1 MVYNLSG
8 SFKEISFSLFNYLFP
23 KGIDKDINKLVIIPD
38 GELSTIP
45 FDALV
50 QNEDKTKDLAFY
62 DLDYLIKDY
71 EISYAF
77 SASLYN
83 NQLTKEYNNK
93 SLLISPVEFGNAIPT
108 LPASEEEADHFKEWS
123 NNQKISLNALVKS
136 SATETNFKNSNLE
149 NYRFIHLATHGTVNM
164 ESPDLSGVYFKQSDL
179 GEDSEDG
186 ILYVGEI
193 YGLSLNAEL
202 VVLSACETGLGKINR
217 GEGVMGLGQA
227 FAYSGADN
235 LVLSLWKVAD
245 HSTSLLMKSFYD
257 ANLNTTDEASFSN
270 SLRKAKLDLINS
282 DYSAP
287 YYWAPFILWG
297 K

>member
-1 MVYNLSG
+1 LS
-8 SFKEISFSLFNYLFP
+8 
-23 KGIDKDINKLVIIPD
+23 
-38 GELSTIP
+38 
-45 FDALV
+45 
-50 QNEDKTKDLAFY
+50 
-62 DLDYLIKDY
+62 KDY
-71 EISYAF
+71 KNE
-77 SASLYN
+77 
-83 NQLTKEYNNK
+83 
-93 SLLISPVEFGNAIPT
+93 SLLISPVDFGSKIAA
-108 LPASEEEADHFKEWS
+108 LPASEEEAEHFKSWS
-123 NNQKISLNALVKS
+123 VQQDLKVNPLVRS

-164 ESPDLSGVYFKQSDL
+164 ESPDLSGVYFKQFDSGD
-179 GEDSEDG
+179 ESEDG

-193 YGLSLNAEL
+193 YGLSINAEL

-235 LVLSLWKVAD
+235 LILSLWKVAD

-257 ANLNTTDEASFSN
+257 ANINNEEATFSS

-287 YYWAPFILWG
+287 FYWAPFILWG
-297 K
+297 KQ